1 MKRGPAT
8 LVGSGIQNSVD
19 TSAMLNGTAGHV
31 LDCDE
36 AHLKSRVHPSVPLWP
51 AILAYGEQ
59 AGLAGDRLL
68 AAFVAGVEV
77 QSRLAALMGES
88 HYKLGWHSTATLG
101 TLGATAAV
109 GLLPRLNH
117 SELCTAF
124 GIAATIPRWLGTG
137 FGTMTK

>member
-31 LDCDE
+31 LDFDD
-36 AHLKSRVHPSVPLWP
+36 AHLKSRVHPSVTLWP

-88 HYKLGWHSTATLG
+88 HYKLGWHSRSEEHT
-101 TLGATAAV
+101 
-109 GLLPRLNH
+109 
-117 SELCTAF
+117 SELQTPKRISSDLLCLNK
-124 GIAATIPRWLGTG
+124 I
-137 FGTMTK
+137 K